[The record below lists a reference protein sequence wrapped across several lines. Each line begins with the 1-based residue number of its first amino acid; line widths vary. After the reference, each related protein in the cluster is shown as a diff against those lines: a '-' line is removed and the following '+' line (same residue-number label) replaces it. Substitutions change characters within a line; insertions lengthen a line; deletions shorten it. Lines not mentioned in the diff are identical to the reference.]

1 MKYFIS
7 YAWTGE
13 DQKVVTQRMATVRDL
28 LNKHNVAHYI
38 NLFDER
44 TKSFTH
50 PGEFV
55 QDAMDRIKEC
65 DAMIVVKSSARKSE
79 GQLMEIGAALYE
91 KNPVSLLLHE
101 SAADQTYIDD
111 SLISDMVV
119 SWNESNLKESL
130 LALLDELSNSNSV

>member
-13 DQKVVTQRMATVRDL
+13 DKKVVTQRMATVRDV

-55 QDAMDRIKEC
+55 QDAM
-65 DAMIVVKSSARKSE
+65 IVVKSSARKSE

-91 KNPVSLLLHE
+91 KKPVSLLLHE

>member
-55 QDAMDRIKEC
+55 QDAM
-65 DAMIVVKSSARKSE
+65 IVVKSSARKSE

-91 KNPVSLLLHE
+91 KKPVSLLLHE